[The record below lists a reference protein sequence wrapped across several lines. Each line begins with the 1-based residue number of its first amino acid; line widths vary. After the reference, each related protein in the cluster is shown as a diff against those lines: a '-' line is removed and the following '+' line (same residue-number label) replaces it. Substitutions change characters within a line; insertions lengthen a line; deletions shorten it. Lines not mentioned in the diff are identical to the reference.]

1 MWFPRKELLTG
12 LLCFHIKADLNPK
25 PSSLNSVVEGPMAGA
40 ELQAIM
46 VVLAVEAKEDLTGE
60 GLEIQQLM
68 LHPKESPMAALY

>member
-1 MWFPRKELLTG
+1 MCSRGKNSSQGCCIFTSKLTF
-12 LLCFHIKADLNPK
+12 CPK

-60 GLEIQQLM
+60 GSGFQLLM
-68 LHPKESPMAALY
+68 LHPKESPMAVLY